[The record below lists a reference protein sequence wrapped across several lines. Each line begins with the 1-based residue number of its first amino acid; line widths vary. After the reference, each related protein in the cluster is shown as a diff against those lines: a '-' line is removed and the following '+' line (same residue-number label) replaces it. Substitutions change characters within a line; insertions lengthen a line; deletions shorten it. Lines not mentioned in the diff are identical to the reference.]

1 MRAFIVQLEQEDDM
15 DPATVAQDILRSLTD
30 DGFTVVQVNPWGPA
44 QSVGISQ
51 NPPEV
56 QGLIPPLA

>member
-1 MRAFIVQLEQEDDM
+1 MRAFIVQLDNDDLDPTTMAQE
-15 DPATVAQDILRSLTD
+15 LFNSLTS
-30 DGFTVVQVNPWGPA
+30 DGFTVVAVNPWGPA
-44 QSVGISQ
+44 QSVGLSQ